1 MEPHSETEEA
11 FEDYQTGRSGVSD
24 GGIRVPG
31 PKDHYSNPPT
41 MSFIPFVRSHSI
53 LFFPLL
59 SSLFI
64 LVAGLSLFF
73 VELHN
78 NYCTYSKEG

>member
-31 PKDHYSNPPT
+31 PKDNYSNPPT
-41 MSFIPFVRSHSI
+41 MSFIP
-53 LFFPLL
+53 
-59 SSLFI
+59 
-64 LVAGLSLFF
+64 
-73 VELHN
+73 
-78 NYCTYSKEG
+78 C